1 MGHLCQDVFFGIV
14 NREFEVIRVK
24 MLAFV
29 GLSAVVLIAASGDGL
44 ADPAIDRNNPGTGTG
59 TLDIRADVDA
69 FDEAGGFVTEFSV
82 QVRDGMGKPVT
93 GATVTIS
100 NAGFGEVTLLDPS
113 ALGNYVARRSAFH
126 EGDFTLRIVSG
137 SNGVEGVVLGGPG
150 IHMITEPAADSKV
163 DAGQPLTVRWD
174 VPSQARSAEVE
185 SRDFGPFL
193 LPDTGAVII
202 PGWSNPAGENQRIR
216 VFRFNEVDI
225 AGGLFGSRMRV
236 EVRQSVNPLI
246 VE

>member
-44 ADPAIDRNNPGTGTG
+44 TDPAIDRNNPGTGTG

-82 QVRDGMGKPVT
+82 QAREGMGKPVT

-100 NAGFGEVTLLDPS
+100 NAGF
-113 ALGNYVARRSAFH
+113 
-126 EGDFTLRIVSG
+126 
-137 SNGVEGVVLGGPG
+137 
-150 IHMITEPAADSKV
+150 
-163 DAGQPLTVRWD
+163 
-174 VPSQARSAEVE
+174 
-185 SRDFGPFL
+185 
-193 LPDTGAVII
+193 
-202 PGWSNPAGENQRIR
+202 
-216 VFRFNEVDI
+216 
-225 AGGLFGSRMRV
+225 
-236 EVRQSVNPLI
+236 
-246 VE
+246 